1 MRCAAVMTAG
11 DDDILVG
18 AIDRYGD
25 SFIKDITFAVKQT
38 SVDLRVFTVSHNPA
52 LQLGDVVKTFI

>member
-1 MRCAAVMTAG
+1 MRYAAVETAG
-11 DDDILVG
+11 DYDILVC
-18 AIDRYGD
+18 AVDRHGD
-25 SFIKDITFAVKQT
+25 SFVKDITFAVKQT